1 MRIFKKIYYVF
12 VFIAIYLTKLVQA
25 NLYIAYDILTP
36 NLKVKPGFIKVPLL
50 LKSDF
55 GMLLFSNLLSMTPGS
70 LSIDITR
77 NRKYVWVHVL
87 YQTTDKEILSEF
99 RDIQYKIGRIT
110 E

>member
-1 MRIFKKIYYVF
+1 MRILKKIYYVF
-12 VFIAIYLTKLVQA
+12 VFIAIYLSKLVQA
-25 NLYIAYDILTP
+25 NLFIAYDILTP

-77 NRKYVWVHVL
+77 DKKYIWVHVL
-87 YQTTDKEILSEF
+87 YQTTEEEIFSEF
-99 RDIQYKIGRIT
+99 RDIQFKIQRIM

>member
-1 MRIFKKIYYVF
+1 MKIFQKVYYIV
-12 VFIAIYLTKLVQA
+12 VFIAIYFSKLVQA

-36 NLKVKPGFIKVPLL
+36 NLKVNPSFIKVPLV

-70 LSIDITR
+70 LSIDITHDR
-77 NRKYVWVHVL
+77 QYMWVHVL
-87 YQTTDKEILSEF
+87 YSSTDEEMLLEF
-99 RDIQYKIGRIT
+99 KDIQNKIKRIT